1 MKSFEN
7 LQYKRNSWFKSIIRL
22 SGTVIPAVLPRS
34 LACGIF
40 GIGVSTVYQTGLP
53 VSQPILGSIIPSIV
67 LGLLLVF
74 RTNTAYDRF
83 WEGRKWWGSLITNSR
98 NLAWQIWV
106 VIEEKDLRDHD
117 RKIAAERLIIAFA
130 ISKKLYL
137 RGENAI
143 GELAHVVS
151 PKQYQ
156 MLQESSHIPLQISL
170 WLGTY
175 LQNEYRNNCLSVN
188 QLMMMQRSVQ
198 GLMESLGNCERI
210 LKTPIPVAYS
220 AHLNQ
225 LILLYCFL
233 LPFQFVDQLMW
244 LTGPFVALISFTLF
258 GIEEIGVEIEQ
269 PFGYDANDLPLD
281 EFCDAIENNIE
292 NLIQDNSLDSF
303 ADNLVN

>member
-1 MKSFEN
+1 MKFVQS
-7 LQYKRNSWFKSIIRL
+7 LQYKRNPWFKSIFRL

-40 GIGVSTVYQTGLP
+40 GIFISIIYQVGLP
-53 VSQPILGSIIPSIV
+53 VSQPVLGSIIPSIV

-281 EFCDAIENNIE
+281 EFCNAIENNIE
-292 NLIQDNSLDSF
+292 NLMKDNSLN
-303 ADNLVN
+303 NLPENL

>member
-40 GIGVSTVYQTGLP
+40 GIGVSIVYQAGLP

-83 WEGRKWWGSLITNSR
+83 WEGRKWWGLLITNSR

-106 VIEEKDLRDHD
+106 AVEEKDSRDHA
-117 RKIAAERLIIAFA
+117 RKTAAERLIIAFA
-130 ISKKLYL
+130 ISQKLYL
-137 RGENAI
+137 RGESTI

-151 PKQYQ
+151 EKQYQ
-156 MLQESSHIPLQISL
+156 ILQESSHLPLQISL
-170 WLGTY
+170 WLGSY
-175 LQNEYRNNCLSVN
+175 LQYEYKNNRLSVN
-188 QLMMMQRSVQ
+188 QLTTMQ
-198 GLMESLGNCERI
+198 GLVQSLMQSLGNCERI

-220 AHLNQ
+220 VHLNQ
-225 LILLYCFL
+225 LMLLYCFL
-233 LPFQFVDQLMW
+233 LPFQFVDQLVW
-244 LTGPFVALISFTLF
+244 LTGPFVALISFTLL

-281 EFCDAIENNIE
+281 EFCNAIENNIE
-292 NLIQDNSLDSF
+292 NLMKDNSLN
-303 ADNLVN
+303 NLPENLY

>member
-1 MKSFEN
+1 MKSFQS
-7 LQYKRNSWFKSIIRL
+7 LQYKRNSWFRSIVRL

-40 GIGVSTVYQTGLP
+40 GIGVSIVHQAGLP

-83 WEGRKWWGSLITNSR
+83 WEGRKWWGLLITNSR

-106 VIEEKDLRDHD
+106 AIEEKDSRDHA

-137 RGENAI
+137 RGENTL

-156 MLQESSHIPLQISL
+156 MLQQSSHMPLQISL
-170 WLGTY
+170 WLGAY
-175 LQNEYRNNCLSVN
+175 LQHEYKNNRLSVN
-188 QLMMMQRSVQ
+188 QLMMMQKSVQ
-198 GLMESLGNCERI
+198 ALMESLGNCERI

-220 AHLNQ
+220 VHLNQ

-233 LPFQFVDQLMW
+233 LPFQFVEQLVW

-292 NLIQDNSLDSF
+292 NLMKDNSLDSL
-303 ADNLVN
+303 AENLY